1 MLSLKSNRPVRF
13 GDGLSRREFLRVSG
27 LSVGLGLAPLAGLK
41 AGSAAR
47 EAACIQIM
55 LVGGPSHLETWDPKP
70 DAPAEIRGPFQAIR
84 TTVPGLLFS
93 EHLPRMAASAHRF
106 AVLRSIHHH
115 EAPIHEI
122 GFELLQTGGTFQADF
137 DRPHFGAMVSKC
149 TDPSRGVPP
158 WVVTPR
164 PIGDTGVPIGHS
176 QSSGFL
182 GPEFGPLCAAADC
195 ASLRLFETTK
205 SSQLPPTRLKPR
217 SALMEALEGAQ
228 RGVENRNGGTHPTR
242 EVLPSPSEGPVILL
256 NSRTRAAFNLDA
268 EPPSMRAR
276 YGWNPFGQ
284 SCLLA
289 RRLVEHGVRVVTVN
303 MFDTVFHRVTWD
315 CHANGSDLPST
326 LEDYR
331 RVLCPMLDQAFCA
344 LLDDLSDRGLLGHTV
359 VVCMGEF
366 GRTPKLNSRGGRD
379 HWPGVW
385 SGIVAGGPI
394 QGGRVIGASDPL
406 AREPKERPIHPCEI
420 VATVYH
426 VLGIDPAAIVPGPD
440 GKPIRLVEAAPI
452 WELF

>member
-1 MLSLKSNRPVRF
+1 MLSTKSHRPVRS
-13 GDGLSRREFLRVSG
+13 GDGLSRREFLRVGG

-41 AGSAAR
+41 AGSSAR
-47 EAACIQIM
+47 ENACIQIM

-93 EHLPRMAASAHRF
+93 ENLPRMAASAHRF

-122 GFELLQTGGTFQADF
+122 GFQLLQTGGTFRSDL
-137 DRPHFGAMVSKC
+137 DRPHFGALVSKC
-149 TDPSRGVPP
+149 TEPFRGVPP

-164 PIGDTGVPIGHS
+164 PIGNTGVPIGHS
-176 QSSGFL
+176 QTSGFL
-182 GPEFGPLCAAADC
+182 GLEFGPLCAAADF
-195 ASLRLFETTK
+195 ASVRLHDLT
-205 SSQLPPTRLKPR
+205 PPSGFDPARLKPR
-217 SALMEALEGAQ
+217 SALMEALEGVRQRAQ
-228 RGVENRNGGTHPTR
+228 HGNGRTDQAR
-242 EVLPSPSEGPVILL
+242 DVFRSPSEGLGAML
-256 NSRTRAAFNLDA
+256 NSRTRAAFDLDA
-268 EPPSMRAR
+268 EPLSVRAR
-276 YGWNPFGQ
+276 YGWNRFGQ

-315 CHANGSDLPST
+315 CHANGGDLPST
-326 LEDYR
+326 LDDYR

-344 LLDDLSDRGLLGHTV
+344 LLDDLSQRGLLSHTV
-359 VVCMGEF
+359 IVCMGEF

-385 SGIVAGGPI
+385 SGILAGGPI
-394 QGGRVIGASDPL
+394 QGGRVIGASDRL
-406 AREPKERPIHPCEI
+406 GREPKERPIHPCEI

-426 VLGIDPAAIVPGPD
+426 ALGIDPAATLSGPD
-440 GKPIRLVEAAPI
+440 GKPFRLVEAEPI